1 MRFTITHQG
10 VPVGELELPSGG
22 ERVAVPVD
30 PLPAYES
37 IRPLVRAASI
47 ALSQVALAG
56 TGETALPPVRSQTAL
71 HRGAEL
77 GRALELRDATG
88 ALVPTDFIDLT
99 DWPGGE
105 PAVAA
110 IVGLRDSHA
119 ARPAVERPLRR
130 DGTDSVP
137 PAG

>member
-1 MRFTITHQG
+1 MRLTITHQG
-10 VPVGELELPSGG
+10 VPVGEVELPTAG
-22 ERVAVPVD
+22 ERVAVPVV

-37 IRPLVRAASI
+37 IRPLVRAASV

-56 TGETALPPVRSQTAL
+56 SGEMALPPVRSQTVL
-71 HRGAEL
+71 HRAAEL
-77 GRALELRDATG
+77 GRALELRDAAG

-119 ARPAVERPLRR
+119 ARPAVERPPPL
-130 DGTDSVP
+130 GGADSAP

>member
-10 VPVGELELPSGG
+10 VPIGEVELPAGG
-22 ERVAVPVD
+22 EWVAVPVS

-37 IRPLVRAASI
+37 IRPLVRAASV
-47 ALSQVALAG
+47 ALSRVALAG
-56 TGETALPPVRSQTAL
+56 AGETALPQIRSQTTL
-71 HRGAEL
+71 HRAAEL
-77 GRALELRDATG
+77 GRALELRDAAG

-119 ARPAVERPLRR
+119 ARPAVERPPTL
-130 DGTDSVP
+130 GGSDSVP